1 MNKQEFIAALRSRL
15 SGLPKE
21 DVEERLGFY
30 GEMIDDRIEDGLSE
44 TEAVRD
50 IGNIDDIASQI
61 IGDIPLVKIA
71 KERIKPKRRL
81 GAWEIVL
88 LAVGSPLWLS
98 LVIVAVAAVLSVYV
112 ALWSVIISLWASFG
126 ALVGCAVGGIV
137 SGAVLTVIGKYV
149 GIALIGAGIACAGF
163 AIMFFF
169 GCGAAT
175 KGIIWLTKRI
185 ALGIKSCFIKKE
197 KGNE

>member
-1 MNKQEFIAALRSRL
+1 MDKIEFIEGLRSRL
-15 SGLPKE
+15 HGLPKE
-21 DVEERLGFY
+21 ELEERLGFY
-30 GEMIDDRIEDGLSE
+30 SEMIDDRIEEGFSE
-44 TEAVRD
+44 VEAVND
-50 IGNIDDIASQI
+50 IGNIDEIASQI

-88 LAVGSPLWLS
+88 LAAGSPLWLILAVS
-98 LVIVAVAAVLSVYV
+98 VIVVVLSVYV
-112 ALWSVIISLWASFG
+112 SLWTAIISLWASLG
-126 ALVGCAVGGIV
+126 ALIGVAVGGIV
-137 SGAVLTVIGKYV
+137 SGIVLTALGNYS
-149 GIALIGAGIACAGF
+149 GAALIGGGIACVGL
-163 AIMFFF
+163 AILFFF

>member
-81 GAWEIVL
+81 DAWEIVL

-98 LVIVAVAAVLSVYV
+98 LVIVAVAVVLSVYV

-137 SGAVLTVIGKYV
+137 SGMVLTVIGKYV